1 MTDFYIYAIA
11 LIVVSTFFVLI
22 PLLRKAK
29 QAELQ
34 LTNANVVK
42 QRMTELEREVEE
54 GLISEKDKLT
64 AIRELKLALVE
75 ESDRVSAYSNIE
87 PVRVVNWP
95 LMGLLALPAIAI
107 GIWVYFNANQ
117 LNGLAEHQ
125 LVQSQEQELTQ
136 LILGQ
141 GGGEVTPDD
150 YAKLALIIRNRLRS
164 TPDDVEGW
172 RSLGRV
178 QMTIG
183 RMEESI
189 SAYEKALKLAP
200 ANLAIR
206 EQYAQALMA
215 AGSEESLQNA
225 IRQVEYMV
233 GLEPENREYRLL
245 MTVVATQLGDVDLAV
260 QSFLMIRGMLSEN
273 SNFYQSL
280 VAQLI
285 NIGASES
292 LLRGEGQSTSGAVN
306 TESANI
312 DAVATSSESE
322 VTGTS
327 INITVELAPE
337 LASKLP
343 NSGFLI
349 VFAQNAD
356 SDSRVPLAVVRMPL
370 RITPTTFPLVLN
382 LSESDAMLPSM
393 SLASATNVRLTARIS
408 MDEDV
413 MPSSGEL
420 QGEINALELSQ
431 GEQINAVIQINK
443 EIE

>member
-1 MTDFYIYAIA
+1 MTNFYIYAIA
-11 LIVVSTFFVLI
+11 LIAVSMFFVLV

-42 QRMTELEREVEE
+42 QRMTELEQEVKE
-54 GLISEKDKLT
+54 GLISEKDKQT

-75 ESDRVSAYSNIE
+75 ESDRVSAASHSE

-95 LMGLLALPAIAI
+95 LVSLLSVPAIAI
-107 GIWVYFNANQ
+107 GIWVYVDANQ
-117 LNGLAEHQ
+117 LDGLSEYKS
-125 LVQSQEQELTQ
+125 VQAQEQEITQ

-141 GGGEVTPDD
+141 SEQEVTPND

-164 TPDDVEGW
+164 APDDAEGW

-189 SAYEKALKLAP
+189 SAYEKALKIAP
-200 ANLAIR
+200 ANLDIR

-215 AGSEESLQNA
+215 AGTEESLENA
-225 IRQVEYMV
+225 RRQVEYMI
-233 GLEPENREYRLL
+233 GLQPENREYRLL
-245 MTVVATQLGDVDLAV
+245 LTVVATQLGDVDLAV
-260 QSFLMIRGMLSEN
+260 ENFLMIRNMLSDS

-280 VAQLI
+280 VAQMI
-285 NIGASES
+285 NIGAPES
-292 LLRGEGQSTSGAVN
+292 LLVGDEQTPSGASVDGDSN
-306 TESANI
+306 MASAEANAQGVGTGI
-312 DAVATSSESE
+312 D
-322 VTGTS
+322 VTVDIDPS
-327 INITVELAPE
+327 LV
-337 LASKLP
+337 SKLP
-343 NSGFLI
+343 ERGYLI

-356 SDSRVPLAVVRMPL
+356 LESRVPLAVVRMPL
-370 RITPTTFPLVLN
+370 QSFPVALN

-393 SLASATNVRLTARIS
+393 SLTTASRVRLTARVS

-413 MPSSGEL
+413 MPSAGEL
-420 QGEINALELSQ
+420 QGEINVLELIQ
-431 GEQINAVIQINK
+431 GEQVSAVIQINK
-443 EIE
+443 EI

>member
-1 MTDFYIYAIA
+1 VTDFYIYAIA
-11 LIVVSTFFVLI
+11 LIAVSMFFVLL

-54 GLISEKDKLT
+54 GLISEKDKET

-75 ESDRVSAYSNIE
+75 ESDRVSATSNIE

-95 LMGLLALPAIAI
+95 LVSLLAVPAIAV
-107 GIWVYFNANQ
+107 GIWVYLNANQ
-117 LNGLAEHQ
+117 LSGLSEYTQ
-125 LVQSQEQELTQ
+125 VKSQEQEITQ

-141 GGGEVTPDD
+141 SDKEVTPDD
-150 YAKLALIIRNRLRS
+150 YAKLALIIRERLRR
-164 TPDDVEGW
+164 TPDDAEGW

-189 SAYEKALKLAP
+189 SAYEKALKIAP
-200 ANLAIR
+200 ANLDIR

-215 AGSEESLQNA
+215 AGTEESLENA
-225 IRQVEYMV
+225 RRQVEYMI

-245 MTVVATQLGDVDLAV
+245 LTVVATQLGEVDLAV
-260 QSFLMIRGMLSEN
+260 ENFLMIRNMLSES

-280 VAQLI
+280 VAQMI
-285 NIGASES
+285 NIGAPES
-292 LLRGEGQSTSGAVN
+292 LLLGEGQSLRAATSNSAGEAAGD
-306 TESANI
+306 SANAGSAGTAINVTIEI
-312 DAVATSSESE
+312 DPA
-322 VTGTS
+322 
-327 INITVELAPE
+327 LMP
-337 LASKLP
+337 KLP
-343 NSGFLI
+343 DSGYLI

-356 SDSRVPLAVVRMPL
+356 AESRVPLAVVRMPL
-370 RITPTTFPLVLN
+370 QSFPVALN

-393 SLASATNVRLTARIS
+393 SLATASRVRLTARIS
-408 MDEDV
+408 KDEDV
-413 MPSSGEL
+413 MPSAGEL
-420 QGEINALELSQ
+420 QGEINVLELSQ
-431 GEQINAVIQINK
+431 GEQVSAVIQINK
-443 EIE
+443 EI

>member
-1 MTDFYIYAIA
+1 VTDFYIYAIA
-11 LIVVSTFFVLI
+11 LVAVSMFFVLL
-22 PLLRKAK
+22 PLLGKAK

-42 QRMTELEREVEE
+42 QRMTELEQEVEE
-54 GLISEKDKLT
+54 GLISEKDKET

-75 ESDRVSAYSNIE
+75 ESDRVSASSNIE

-95 LMGLLALPAIAI
+95 LVSLLSLPAIAI
-107 GIWVYFNANQ
+107 GIWVYFTANQ
-117 LNGLAEHQ
+117 LDGLSEYTS
-125 LVQSQEQELTQ
+125 VQSQKEEITQ

-141 GGGEVTPDD
+141 SDREVTPDD

-164 TPDDVEGW
+164 APDDAEGW

-189 SAYEKALKLAP
+189 SAYEKALKIAP
-200 ANLAIR
+200 ANLDIR

-215 AGSEESLQNA
+215 AGTEESLENA
-225 IRQVEYMV
+225 RRQVEYMI

-245 MTVVATQLGDVDLAV
+245 LTVIATQLGEVDLAV
-260 QSFLMIRGMLSEN
+260 ENFLMIRSMLSES

-280 VAQLI
+280 VAQMI
-285 NIGASES
+285 NIGAPES
-292 LLRGEGQSTSGAVN
+292 LLLGEGQNLRAASADGASDMSGVVAN
-306 TESANI
+306 TG
-312 DAVATSSESE
+312 DAG
-322 VTGTS
+322 TG
-327 INITVELAPE
+327 INITVEIAPS
-337 LASKLP
+337 LVSKLP
-343 NSGFLI
+343 DSGYLI

-356 SDSRVPLAVVRMPL
+356 VESRVPLAVVRMPL
-370 RITPTTFPLVLN
+370 QSFPVALN

-393 SLASATNVRLTARIS
+393 SLTTASNVRLTARVS

-413 MPSSGEL
+413 MPSTGEL
-420 QGEINALELSQ
+420 QGEINVLELSQ
-431 GEQINAVIQINK
+431 GEQVSAVIQINK
-443 EIE
+443 EI